1 MTVNNPNIY
10 IINRSNHDFSDA
22 ERFGD
27 IVFLSEGN
35 LNKFETSRISRQMKP
50 ILEVSESHDYILISG
65 LSVMV
70 GIACS
75 MFAVR
80 HGKLNLLI
88 FDQKTKAYNERNL
101 SLEDLLDSD
110 FKKLL
115 EKIQKEE

>member
-1 MTVNNPNIY
+1 MSNFPNIY
-10 IINRSNHDFSDA
+10 IINRSVHDFSDA
-22 ERFGD
+22 TRFGD
-27 IVFLSEGN
+27 LVYLTEGN
-35 LNKFETSRISRQMKP
+35 FNKFETSRISRAMKP
-50 ILEVSESHDYILISG
+50 ILEVSEPFDYILISG

-88 FDQKTKAYNERNL
+88 FDQKTKSYVERNL

-115 EKIQKEE
+115 KKVNSEE